1 MSPRANFHFLADAL
15 DAKTTVVRVLTI
27 QLEGED
33 TVFQFPREQQLK
45 EHHPVLFGTTIVKNV
60 IKGLKI
66 RGKFRN
72 IRITLADELQQEYLD
87 KEGNVCFHDQYLD
100 EVQGYV
106 NPNPTAPQISRTNLD
121 TNKPIHSVVKDLILE
136 KFNGKNQN
144 AKTFLSI
151 LAKECE
157 RLNIESSRYSE
168 VLRLFVE
175 GPALDWYLTFLKIN
189 SFSYEWEFWQNS
201 FLDTFSEVGWTEINY
216 AYTFRYLNG
225 SLLDY
230 ALKKLNLLIDADPE
244 LTANSQMNF
253 FVLGLPTDVRLRI
266 NKCDLLSRDALM
278 SRIRQLEPLVVNN
291 DKKMNSSRN
300 DRFNAV
306 RNSERVENTSGGELK
321 YKKLNRQVLKPC
333 SHCAV
338 KGFPNRFHPENTCRN
353 FINNTK
359 RNYKNDIIKSVNNT
373 ELEDSISSSDEAKNE

>member
-33 TVFQFPREQQLK
+33 TIFQFPREQQLK
-45 EHHPVLFGTTIVKNV
+45 EHHPALFGTTIVKNV

-106 NPNPTAPQISRTNLD
+106 NPYPTAPQISRTNLD
-121 TNKPIHSVVKDLILE
+121 TNKPIHSV
-136 KFNGKNQN
+136 F
-144 AKTFLSI
+144 AS
-151 LAKECE
+151 
-157 RLNIESSRYSE
+157 RLR
-168 VLRLFVE
+168 
-175 GPALDWYLTFLKIN
+175 A
-189 SFSYEWEFWQNS
+189 
-201 FLDTFSEVGWTEINY
+201 
-216 AYTFRYLNG
+216 
-225 SLLDY
+225 
-230 ALKKLNLLIDADPE
+230 KKLNLLIDADPE

-253 FVLGLPTDVRLRI
+253 IVLGLPTDVRLRI
-266 NKCDLLSRDALM
+266 DKYDLLSRDALM

-300 DRFNAV
+300 DRFNV
-306 RNSERVENTSGGELK
+306 VGNSERVGNTSGGELK
-321 YKKLNRQVLKPC
+321 YKKLNRQVLKPS

-359 RNYKNDIIKSVNNT
+359 RNYKMI
-373 ELEDSISSSDEAKNE
+373 

>member
-27 QLEGED
+27 QSEGDD
-33 TVFQFPREQQLK
+33 TVFRFPREQQLK
-45 EHHPVLFGTTIVKNV
+45 EHHPALFRTTIVKNV

-72 IRITLADELQQEYLD
+72 IRITLADELQQEHLD
-87 KEGNVCFHDQYLD
+87 EEGNVCFHDQYLD
-100 EVQGYV
+100 EVQGHV
-106 NPNPTAPQISRTNLD
+106 NPNPTAPQISCTNLD
-121 TNKPIHSVVKDLILE
+121 TNKPIHSVVKNLILE

-151 LAKECE
+151 LVKECE
-157 RLNIESSRYSE
+157 RLR
-168 VLRLFVE
+168 
-175 GPALDWYLTFLKIN
+175 A
-189 SFSYEWEFWQNS
+189 
-201 FLDTFSEVGWTEINY
+201 
-216 AYTFRYLNG
+216 
-225 SLLDY
+225 
-230 ALKKLNLLIDADPE
+230 KKLNLLIDADPE

-253 FVLGLPTDVRLRI
+253 IVLGLPTDVRLRI

-300 DRFNAV
+300 DRFNV
-306 RNSERVENTSGGELK
+306 VGNSERVENTSGGELK

-359 RNYKNDIIKSVNNT
+359 RNYKNDMIKSVNNT
-373 ELEDSISSSDEAKNE
+373 ELEDSISSSDEAKKRITTPLIKLKVLIAGSPAIALYDSGSNILRIDGNAWFYCHSFENI

>member
-33 TVFQFPREQQLK
+33 TIFQFPREQQLK
-45 EHHPVLFGTTIVKNV
+45 EHHPALFGTTIVKNV

-87 KEGNVCFHDQYLD
+87 KE
-100 EVQGYV
+100 
-106 NPNPTAPQISRTNLD
+106 
-121 TNKPIHSVVKDLILE
+121 
-136 KFNGKNQN
+136 
-144 AKTFLSI
+144 
-151 LAKECE
+151 
-157 RLNIESSRYSE
+157 
-168 VLRLFVE
+168 
-175 GPALDWYLTFLKIN
+175 
-189 SFSYEWEFWQNS
+189 
-201 FLDTFSEVGWTEINY
+201 
-216 AYTFRYLNG
+216 
-225 SLLDY
+225 DY

-253 FVLGLPTDVRLRI
+253 IVLGLPTDVRLRI
-266 NKCDLLSRDALM
+266 DKYDLLSRDALM

-300 DRFNAV
+300 DRFNV
-306 RNSERVENTSGGELK
+306 VGNSERVGNTSGGELK
-321 YKKLNRQVLKPC
+321 YKKLNRQVLKPS

-359 RNYKNDIIKSVNNT
+359 RNYKNDMIKSVNNT
-373 ELEDSISSSDEAKNE
+373 ELDALIVI